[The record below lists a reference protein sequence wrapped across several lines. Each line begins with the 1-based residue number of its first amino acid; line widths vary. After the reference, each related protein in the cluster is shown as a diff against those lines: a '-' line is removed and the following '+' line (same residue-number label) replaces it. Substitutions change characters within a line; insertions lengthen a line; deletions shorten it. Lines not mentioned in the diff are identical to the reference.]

1 MAEKVEMCSTHYL
14 DLILIYSMVDN
25 FDQLLDQA
33 LLEFEAQ
40 SKGPSEE
47 EIQAGSYSDT
57 QELAGFLAEISE
69 EDEALAESE
78 LSVISDVEQ
87 NRLDDEDNVLF
98 NDFKEDPD
106 SWFSKST
113 WVADDKGQFVR
124 RSDGELFIGEG
135 PDADSKTREEKIS
148 SSIKKYNK
156 NKDLRKVE
164 INRTAFDQ
172 KILPLNDRISVEQ
185 KRLVIELLTKPQKQ
199 LIVKYENYITNRI
212 TKLLAPAI
220 PKPIKLAYLKWPWIF
235 VANPGFLY
243 KTSSHFGEVKQFWVT
258 PKLPYYF
265 KQGTEQTI
273 LEERDA
279 SLMPYF
285 LDRIDRAIHAY
296 YKAKDNLVKRE
307 VMYASRM
314 INIKGNTYYH
324 LLQLNPFWFEKLYL
338 YVKTEREQL
347 AGDLL

>member
-1 MAEKVEMCSTHYL
+1 M
-14 DLILIYSMVDN
+14 IDN
-25 FDQLLDQA
+25 FEQLLDQA

-40 SKGPSEE
+40 SKGPSKEE
-47 EIQAGSYSDT
+47 VQAGSYSNT
-57 QELAGFLAEISE
+57 EELADFLAEISE
-69 EDEALAESE
+69 EDEALAKSE
-78 LSVISDVEQ
+78 ISVISDVEQ
-87 NRLDDEDNVLF
+87 NKLDGEDNILLDDL
-98 NDFKEDPD
+98 KEDPN

-135 PDADSKTREEKIS
+135 PDSDSKTREEKIS
-148 SSIKKYNK
+148 SSIKKYRK

-164 INRTAFDQ
+164 INRMAFDQ

-185 KRLVIELLTKPQKQ
+185 KRLVIELLTKPQRQ
-199 LIVKYENYITNRI
+199 LIVKYEDYITKRI

-220 PKPIKLAYLKWPWIF
+220 PKPIKLAYLKWPWVF
-235 VANPGFLY
+235 VANPGFMY
-243 KTSSHFGEVKQFWVT
+243 RTSPHYGEVKQFWVT

-285 LDRIDRAIHAY
+285 LDCIDRAVHRY
-296 YKAKDNLVKRE
+296 YKAKENLAERE
-307 VMYASRM
+307 VTYASKM

-338 YVKTEREQL
+338 YTKEQL
-347 AGDLL
+347 EKEAGDLL

>member
-1 MAEKVEMCSTHYL
+1 M
-14 DLILIYSMVDN
+14 IDN
-25 FDQLLDQA
+25 FEQLLDQA
-33 LLEFEAQ
+33 LLEFDAQ
-40 SKGPSEE
+40 SKGPSKE
-47 EIQAGSYSDT
+47 EIQAGSYSNT
-57 QELAGFLAEISE
+57 EELAGFLAEISE
-69 EDEALAESE
+69 EDEDLAKSE
-78 LSVISDVEQ
+78 ISVISDVEQ
-87 NRLDDEDNVLF
+87 NKLDEEDNILLDDL
-98 NDFKEDPD
+98 KEDPN

-135 PDADSKTREEKIS
+135 PDVDSATREEKIS
-148 SSIKKYNK
+148 SSIKKYHK

-164 INRTAFDQ
+164 ISRMAFDQ
-172 KILPLNDRISVEQ
+172 KILPLNDIISVEQ
-185 KRLVIELLTKPQKQ
+185 KRLVIELLTKPQRQ
-199 LIVKYENYITNRI
+199 LIVKYEDYITKRI

-220 PKPIKLAYLKWPWIF
+220 PNPIKLAYLKWPWVF
-235 VANPGFLY
+235 VSNPGFMY

-285 LDRIDRAIHAY
+285 LDCIDRAVHRY
-296 YKAKDNLVKRE
+296 YKAKENLVNRE
-307 VMYASRM
+307 VMYASKM

-338 YVKTEREQL
+338 HTKEQL
-347 AGDLL
+347 EKQAGDLL